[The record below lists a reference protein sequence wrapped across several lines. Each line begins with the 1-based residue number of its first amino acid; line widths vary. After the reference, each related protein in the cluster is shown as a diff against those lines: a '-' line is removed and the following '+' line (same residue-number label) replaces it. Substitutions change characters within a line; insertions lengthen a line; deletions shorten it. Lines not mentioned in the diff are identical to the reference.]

1 MKRTE
6 IYIAYKFL
14 TSNYADKFI
23 SITRRFAFCGIVL
36 GVATLII
43 VTSVMNGFRH
53 EFMKNIT
60 GVNGQLTLKSSNGEI
75 NNYENLRST
84 LCGNADIKYARPII
98 NEQSLILIN
107 NRYRGVIIIG
117 AHVTDLVQQESIKIA
132 AGTPSDDT
140 IGVGEMML
148 KNMRKQVGDKIT
160 VFSSKPRETA
170 FGQIPRSKVFKIGFS
185 FSTGLYGYDSGM
197 IIVPLHTAQKIFDY
211 QDSVSDI
218 QIILK
223 QPELS
228 KSVSAKVQNTLM
240 NNGLYV
246 LDWQESNKTFM
257 NAVKIERNV
266 MTIILAL
273 IILVAAFNII
283 SCMVM
288 LVKDKRKDIAILKT
302 IGMTKESIV
311 QIFLMCGSAIGVLG
325 TTIGALLGVLLS
337 LNLDAIKNIL
347 EHFTDSK
354 LFSGEIYFLLEL
366 PCLIDVREVIVITF
380 LSILLSILA
389 TIYPSLKAG
398 RQSPVEILRY
408 E

>member
-1 MKRTE
+1 MKQTE

-23 SITRRFAFCGIVL
+23 SITRRFAFFGIVL

-60 GVNGQLTLKSSNGEI
+60 GVNGQLTLKSSSGEI
-75 NNYENLRST
+75 SNYEDLKST
-84 LCGNADIKYARPII
+84 IGGIPDVKYARAII

-117 AHVTDLVQQESIKIA
+117 AQVPDLIKQGSIKIA
-132 AGTPSDDT
+132 SGEPSND
-140 IGVGEMML
+140 IGVGEIML
-148 KNMRKQVGDKIT
+148 KNMHKKVGDTIT
-160 VFSSKPRETA
+160 IFSSKPRETA

-185 FSTGLYGYDSGM
+185 FSTGLYGYDSSM
-197 IIVPLHTAQKIFDY
+197 LIVPLNIAQKIFDY

-223 QPELS
+223 RPEFS
-228 KSVSAKVQNTLM
+228 KSVSVKIQNELM
-240 NNGLYV
+240 DNNLYV

-311 QIFLMCGSAIGVLG
+311 KIFLMCGSAIGILG
-325 TTIGALLGVLLS
+325 TAAGALLGVLIS
-337 LNLDAIKNIL
+337 LNIDAIKNLL
-347 EHFTDSK
+347 EHFTDSR